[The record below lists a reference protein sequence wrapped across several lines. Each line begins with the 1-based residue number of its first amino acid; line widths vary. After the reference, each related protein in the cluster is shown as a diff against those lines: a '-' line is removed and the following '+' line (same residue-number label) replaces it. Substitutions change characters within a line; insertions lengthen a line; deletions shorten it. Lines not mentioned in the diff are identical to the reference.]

1 MQVSAKTGTGLDNLR
16 EKIDELLQQDPLQRV
31 RMRIPQREGKALAA
45 IEAGGRIFSRS
56 YRDGSVQLDLQAPQS
71 VIRRLEKFVVS

>member
-1 MQVSAKTGTGLDNLR
+1 
-16 EKIDELLQQDPLQRV
+16 LQRV

-45 IEAGGRIFSRS
+45 IEAGGRVFSRS